1 MPIWLIIILDLAVFY
16 FFFGNTV
23 LRLLQSKPMRRRSN
37 LKDILK
43 RLRQRLLRD
52 EDILEAEHRGALQTA
67 IAELEEQLASKHAA
81 EQEKCLRRYESGTHK
96 LNLPPPP
103 TFRWLR
109 DNLEVLVVALGL
121 AFGIRALF
129 VQPFKIPTGSM
140 QPTLYGI
147 HFSATEKTYAG
158 NALQKFFSFLNYSE
172 RHLDLTVKEA
182 GRLNFS
188 GIKALPAMPFFP
200 KSLVQIGSHGYE
212 LPGSVNDIQRML
224 YEKYGKSLF
233 GDQRYFRANEI
244 VLRGAIKS
252 GDHLFVNRLTY
263 CFREPKRGDVIVFV
277 TDGLDKPPEGDFG
290 GRYYIKR
297 LVGLPGDELLIKE
310 HQLYIKTPGAKE
322 FRLLDAND
330 SPGFARMHS
339 HTGGFRGYAHMP
351 GARYLRHSFDSFK
364 VPKGHYFMLGDNSEN
379 SLDSRYWGTVPRDN
393 LVGTALWV
401 WWPFSR
407 RWGLVDRVAPLPH
420 ETLPNL
426 PSLPR

>member
-16 FFFGNTV
+16 FFFGNAV
-23 LRLLQSKPMRRRSN
+23 LRLLQNKSMRRRSE
-37 LKDILK
+37 LKGILK
-43 RLRQRLLRD
+43 HLRQRLVRD
-52 EDILEAEHRGALQTA
+52 EDILSAEHISALQA
-67 IAELEEQLASKHAA
+67 AVAELRELLAGKDAG
-81 EQEKCLRRYESGTHK
+81 EQEKCLRKYESGAHK
-96 LNLPPPP
+96 LKLPPPP
-103 TFRWLR
+103 RFRWLR

-121 AFGIRALF
+121 AFGLRSLF

-147 HFSATEKTYAG
+147 HFSDAEKPFAG
-158 NALQKFFSFLNYSE
+158 SALKKFFSFLNYSE
-172 RHLDLTVKEA
+172 RHLDLTAEEE
-182 GRLNFS
+182 GQLNFS
-188 GIKALPAMPFFP
+188 GVRALPAMPFFP
-200 KSLVQIGSHGYE
+200 KSLVQIGARGYE
-212 LPGSVNDIQRML
+212 LPGSVNDIQRSL

-233 GDQRYFRANEI
+233 GDQRHFRAGEN
-244 VLRGAIKS
+244 VLRGALKS

-277 TDGLDKPPEGDFG
+277 TDDLESPPEGDFG

-310 HQLYIKTPGAKE
+310 HRLYVKAPGAKQ
-322 FRLLDAND
+322 FKLLDAGD

-339 HTGGFRGYAHMP
+339 YTGGFRGYAHMP
-351 GARYLRHSFDSFK
+351 GSRYLRNSSDSFK
-364 VPKGHYFMLGDNSEN
+364 VPQGRYFMLGDNSEN
-379 SLDSRYWGTVPRDN
+379 SLDSRYWGSVPREN

-407 RWGLVDRVAPLPH
+407 RWGLVDRVEPLPI
-420 ETLPNL
+420 ETLPNM